1 MPEPA
6 AIQIIGVDSGS
17 LGNRNP
23 EEGFL
28 RIETWRWSPVLRES
42 RYVVATPRWRVPFAR
57 EREGASRTEIV
68 IVVVVGVRRGE
79 EEMELFRR

>member
-1 MPEPA
+1 
-6 AIQIIGVDSGS
+6 
-17 LGNRNP
+17 
-23 EEGFL
+23 
-28 RIETWRWSPVLRES
+28 VLRES

-68 IVVVVGVRRGE
+68 IVAVVGVRRGE